1 MVRIRARRVLGLP
14 RVGPLVGPLA
24 AGLLLVG
31 AGAAAGDGS
40 VADSGSVSDNGAGNV
55 FGGIDGNHVSTQ
67 QTATGTGASNQD
79 NTLAAK
85 DNAGNVLAGQGD
97 KNINVIFAPASH

>member
-1 MVRIRARRVLGLP
+1 MVRIRARRALGLP
-14 RVGPLVGPLA
+14 LLGPLA

-31 AGAAAGDGS
+31 AGAGTAAADDGTVS
-40 VADSGSVSDNGAGNV
+40 DSGTVSDNGAGNV

-67 QTATGTGASNQD
+67 QTATGTGASNKD